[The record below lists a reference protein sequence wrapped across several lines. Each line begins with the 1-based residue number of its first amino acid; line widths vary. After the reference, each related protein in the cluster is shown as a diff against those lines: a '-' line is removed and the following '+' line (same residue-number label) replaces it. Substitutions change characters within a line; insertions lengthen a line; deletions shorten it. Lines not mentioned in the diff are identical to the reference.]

1 MNRTDVGAERP
12 ALTETE
18 ELRQTYRRRRRAG
31 RIGLYTAAISAAFLA
46 GFPFLWAVVS
56 MFKQSP
62 DLYVKANNPFWFNLP
77 PTLDHLRLL
86 FGRTHFLVFVRNT
99 VVVGLAVVLITLVL
113 SLPAAYSLARLGR
126 RWGERM
132 GIGIFLVYLIPPTL
146 LFIPM
151 SRVIVNLGLQ
161 ESLWSLVLVY
171 PTITIPIA
179 TWLLMGFFKGIPRD
193 IEEQAQVDGYS
204 RMGAVTRAVV
214 PLVFPGIIAVVVF
227 AFTLSAHEFIY
238 ALAFNKSS
246 AVKTIAVG
254 VPTELV
260 RGDVFF
266 WQALEGAALLTAIP
280 IALLFNLFLERF
292 ISGFTM
298 GAVKG

>member
-1 MNRTDVGAERP
+1 MAEPRSEVQALRRTFE
-12 ALTETE
+12 
-18 ELRQTYRRRRRAG
+18 RRRRLG
-31 RIGLYTAAISAAFLA
+31 RVGLYTAAITAAFLA
-46 GFPFLWAVVS
+46 AFPFTWAAIS
-56 MFKQSP
+56 MFKQNQ
-62 DLYVKANNPFWFNLP
+62 DLYVKENNPFWFNLA
-77 PTLDHLRLL
+77 PTLDHVRLL
-86 FGRTHFLVFVRNT
+86 LERTNFLVFVRNT
-99 VVVGLAVVLITLVL
+99 LLVGIAVVIITLLL

-132 GIGIFLVYLIPPTL
+132 GIAIFLVYLIPPTL

-151 SRVIVNLGLQ
+151 SRVIVTLGLQ

-193 IEEQAQVDGYS
+193 IEEQAMVDGYT
-204 RMGAVTRAVV
+204 RVGAVTRAVL
-214 PLVFPGIIAVVVF
+214 PLVYPGIVAVVVF

-238 ALAFNKSS
+238 ALAFNKGS
-246 AVKTIAVG
+246 AVKTISVG
-254 VPTELV
+254 IPTELI

-266 WQALEGAALLTAIP
+266 WQALEGAALLTAVP
-280 IALLFNLFLERF
+280 IALLFNFFLDRF
-292 ISGFTM
+292 ITGFTM

>member
-1 MNRTDVGAERP
+1 MAAARSEVQDLRRTYE
-12 ALTETE
+12 
-18 ELRQTYRRRRRAG
+18 RRRRWG
-31 RIGLYTAAISAAFLA
+31 RVGLYTAAITAAFVSA
-46 GFPFLWAVVS
+46 FPFTWAAIS
-56 MFKQSP
+56 MFKQNQ
-62 DLYVKANNPFWFNLP
+62 DLYVKENNPFWFNLA
-77 PTLDHLRLL
+77 PTLDHIRLL
-86 FGRTHFLVFVRNT
+86 LGRTNFLVFVRNT
-99 VVVGLAVVLITLVL
+99 LIVGIAVVIVTLLL

-132 GIGIFLVYLIPPTL
+132 GIAIFLVYLIPPTL

-193 IEEQAQVDGYS
+193 LEEQAMVDGYS
-204 RMGAVTRAVV
+204 RVGAVTRAVL
-214 PLVFPGIIAVVVF
+214 PLVYPGIVAVVVF

-238 ALAFNKSS
+238 ALAFNKGS
-246 AVKTIAVG
+246 AVKTISVG
-254 VPTELV
+254 IPTELI

-280 IALLFNLFLERF
+280 IALLFNFFLDRF
-292 ISGFTM
+292 ITGFTM

>member
-1 MNRTDVGAERP
+1 M
-12 ALTETE
+12 TEPRSE
-18 ELRQTYRRRRRAG
+18 VQSLRHTYERRRRLG
-31 RIGLYTAAISAAFLA
+31 RVGLYVAAITAAFVSA
-46 GFPFLWAVVS
+46 FPFTWAAIS
-56 MFKQSP
+56 MFKQNQ
-62 DLYVKANNPFWFNLP
+62 DLYVKENNPFWFNLA
-77 PTLDHLRLL
+77 PTLDHIRLL
-86 FGRTHFLVFVRNT
+86 LGRTNFLVFVRNT
-99 VVVGLAVVLITLVL
+99 LIVGIAVVIVTLLL

-132 GIGIFLVYLIPPTL
+132 GIAIFLVYLIPPTL

-193 IEEQAQVDGYS
+193 LEEQAMVDGYS
-204 RMGAVTRAVV
+204 RVGAVTRAVL
-214 PLVFPGIIAVVVF
+214 PLVYPGIVAVVVF

-238 ALAFNKSS
+238 ALAFNKGS
-246 AVKTIAVG
+246 AVKTISVG
-254 VPTELV
+254 IPTELI

-280 IALLFNLFLERF
+280 IALLFNFFLDRF
-292 ISGFTM
+292 ITGFTM

>member
-1 MNRTDVGAERP
+1 MAETGSEVQTLRRTFE
-12 ALTETE
+12 
-18 ELRQTYRRRRRAG
+18 RRRRLG
-31 RIGLYTAAISAAFLA
+31 RVGLYTTAITAAFLA
-46 GFPFLWAVVS
+46 AFPFTWAAIS
-56 MFKQSP
+56 MFKQNQ
-62 DLYVKANNPFWFNLP
+62 DLYVKENNPFWFNLP
-77 PTLDHLRLL
+77 PTLDHIRLL
-86 FGRTHFLVFVRNT
+86 LVQTNFLVFVRNT
-99 VVVGLAVVLITLVL
+99 VAVGVAVVIITLLL

-132 GIGIFLVYLIPPTL
+132 GIAIFLVYLIPPTL

-151 SRVIVNLGLQ
+151 SRVIVTLGLQ
-161 ESLWSLVLVY
+161 ESLWSLILVY

-193 IEEQAQVDGYS
+193 IEEQAMVDGYS
-204 RMGAVTRAVV
+204 RVGAVTRAVL
-214 PLVFPGIIAVVVF
+214 PLIYPGVVAVVVF

-238 ALAFNKSS
+238 ALAFNKGS
-246 AVKTIAVG
+246 AVKTISVG
-254 VPTELV
+254 IPTELI

-280 IALLFNLFLERF
+280 IALLFNFFLDRF
-292 ISGFTM
+292 VTGFTM